1 MPAKL
6 VQIRRG
12 TTSDHSVF
20 TGKQGEITVDL
31 EKDTVVVHDES
42 TQGGHPLARE
52 DMSNVVGQVGL
63 TQLKLSN
70 INSPTS
76 GQILTVDGNGNILFS
91 NNNADVSSTS
101 IGGDLSGTISDA
113 QIKPNT
119 ITVNELNTVEGQPG
133 EVLITDGIG
142 GISFGPMD
150 ANPVLGGDLSGTASS
165 AIITQNAVGIIELDV
180 TDGTTGQV
188 LSRNANGNLEFIN
201 VTSSVTIGGDLS
213 GPVSSAI
220 IIENAVTDTKL
231 SDDATN
237 DANRAVGT
245 NHIKDLNVTEGKLAA
260 DSVTNSKIADG
271 AVDSNKIA
279 TSAID
284 NLKIADNAVDSSK
297 IANNSVNGDKI
308 ANNAITA
315 SKIANDAVDS
325 SAITNNA
332 VGISELNVSD
342 ANAQPGDVL
351 STNGNGVL
359 AFMAAASGGGSGG
372 FQGIQTFGSV
382 VGTNGEGNGI
392 SAPNITTHTW
402 TKPAGVTRIIYFVT
416 GGGGGDGIFSHNG
429 DGTQNNPAQALIRGY
444 GGGGGTVMGFLD
456 VTNIVS
462 ETVTVGSCG
471 GNSLGNALNSPGNPS
486 GLTNGSAGEA
496 STFGLHATAFGGGG
510 GLSGVNGGSAVNP
523 NDTTAAAAGNSGGG
537 GGIGGSVQ
545 MRGSASRSGPTPGTS
560 FWGETPGGGN
570 GNINRANQGGSGIVV
585 ILEF

>member
-113 QIKPNT
+113 KIKPNT

-142 GISFGPMD
+142 GIYFGPMD

-308 ANNAITA
+308 ADNAITA

-332 VGISELNVSD
+332 VGIAELNVSD

-359 AFMAAASGGGSGG
+359 QFMAAASGGGSD
-372 FQGIQTFGSV
+372 GIQGMQVFDTAGVF
-382 VGTNGEGNGI
+382 
-392 SAPNITTHTW
+392 TW
-402 TKPAGVTRIIYFVT
+402 TKPAGVTKILYFVT
-416 GGGGGDGIFSHNG
+416 GGGGGGLD
-429 DGTQNNPAQALIRGY
+429 A
-444 GGGGGTVMGFLD
+444 GGGGAGGGTSMGFLD
-456 VTNIVS
+456 VTSIVS
-462 ETVTVGSCG
+462 ESVTVGNG
-471 GNSLGNALNSPGNPS
+471 GARGNTTGGTGGTSLFGS
-486 GLTNGSAGEA
+486 NGTGI
-496 STFGLHATAFGGGG
+496 GGGG
-510 GLSGVNGGSAVNP
+510 GQSVAGNNRGSSIGGSATGGIFTITGGRGTPGGHN
-523 NDTTAAAAGNSGGG
+523 NGTNLASGGTGGTSFFAGVGGG
-537 GGIGGSVQ
+537 GEGGL
-545 MRGSASRSGPTPGTS
+545 ANN
-560 FWGETPGGGN
+560 PGGDLGTTGTDGN
-570 GNINRANQGGSGIVV
+570 PGAVV
-585 ILEF
+585 IIEFA

>member
-113 QIKPNT
+113 KIKPNT

-180 TDGTTGQV
+180 SDGTTGQV

-297 IANNSVNGDKI
+297 ISNNSVNGDKI

-359 AFMAAASGGGSGG
+359 AFMAAASGVGSGG
-372 FQGIQTFGSV
+372 FQGITVMHSLNTTTGPYSTADNIEQTYTVPGGVQKILYFITAAGDTGSNSNSTGFGGRGS
-382 VGTNGEGNGI
+382 GT
-392 SAPNITTHTW
+392 
-402 TKPAGVTRIIYFVT
+402 
-416 GGGGGDGIFSHNG
+416 
-429 DGTQNNPAQALIRGY
+429 
-444 GGGGGTVMGFLD
+444 TVMGFID
-456 VTNIVS
+456 VSNITSINCRVGTGGQASGSLMNLTTYARGFSTYIGNRIGGEGDGTTNDPTARGDIAS
-462 ETVTVGSCG
+462 
-471 GNSLGNALNSPGNPS
+471 ALHGDD
-486 GLTNGSAGEA
+486 AD
-496 STFGLHATAFGGGG
+496 
-510 GLSGVNGGSAVNP
+510 GGSLILPGRADGSFWPGYGMSGSVGVAY
-523 NDTTAAAAGNSGGG
+523 TYHCSSGGG
-537 GGIGGSVQ
+537 TQSDA
-545 MRGSASRSGPTPGTS
+545 R
-560 FWGETPGGGN
+560 PGGYGQP
-570 GNINRANQGGSGIVV
+570 GVIVF
-585 ILEF
+585 LEF